1 MAVYWYEPGRDLA
14 GVHLHPVARD
24 GPAVALG
31 ALPLQ
36 PRPLEAVLAVADQD
50 LVDGVERQLE
60 PVPADELV
68 PEPLD
73 AEPALA
79 AQPQDQ
85 RLLLGEDLAARRAV
99 RPAAA
104 RPEPRLALGPVAP
117 PPLAQG
123 RAGDAAPS
131 ADQAGVADLLVEPD
145 PAEPRARV
153 RVHRPSRSA
162 RPWTCWATLRVAHN
176 PTAATTATTLT

>member
-1 MAVYWYEPGRDLA
+1 MAVYWYSPGA
-14 GVHLHPVARD
+14 I
-24 GPAVALG
+24 
-31 ALPLQ
+31 LQ
-36 PRPLEAVLAVADQD
+36 VSICTRSPGTGRLWRLVPFRFSRGRSSRFSPWRRD
-50 LVDGVERQLE
+50 LVDGVERQLQ

-73 AEPALA
+73 AELARA

-85 RLLLGEDLAARRAV
+85 LFLLGEDLAARRAV
-99 RPAAA
+99 RPVAA
-104 RPEPRLALGPVAP
+104 RPEPRLALSLVAP

-153 RVHRPSRSA
+153 RVHGPSRSA
-162 RPWTCWATLRVAHN
+162 RLWTCWTTLRVGHN
-176 PTAATTATTLT
+176 PIAVTTATTLT